1 MIEGRPALHDLLQA
15 KHDRLPKPDANDVQ
29 DERFFGHMRGMQD
42 TGRVIEIRRGA
53 GSWPALRYCY
63 LKYSEWLHAGEFR
76 LHYIT
81 GETVIVRGRN
91 LRTMYDYLLMEKLAY
106 IREATPDEAAPEH
119 ELFVDAVTYSASEDK
134 ELSDKMLATP

>member
-1 MIEGRPALHDLLQA
+1 MIEARSALHELLQG
-15 KHDRLPKPDANDVQ
+15 KQDRLPKPDANDVQ

-42 TGRVIEIRRGA
+42 TGRVIEIRRGT

-81 GETVIVRGRN
+81 GETVIVKGRN
-91 LRTMYDYLLMEKLAY
+91 LRAMYDYLLMEKLAY
-106 IREATPDEAAPEH
+106 MREAGQDEKAPDH
-119 ELFVDAVTYSASEDK
+119 ELFVDELTYVPSEENERSGGDGAV
-134 ELSDKMLATP
+134 P